1 MRALL
6 LAAAL
11 LAASPALASDT
22 PPSERLREELERTAE
37 ALAGN
42 LGRLLSTF
50 EEVARELPRY
60 EAPQMLDNG
69 DIVIR
74 RKPQDPAEKQRRDKT
89 I

>member
-6 LAAAL
+6 LATAL
-11 LAASPALASDT
+11 LAASPALATDK
-22 PPSERLREELERTAE
+22 PPSERLREELERSAE

-50 EEVARELPRY
+50 EEVAREFPRY
-60 EAPQMLDNG
+60 EPPRMLENG
-69 DIVIR
+69 DIIIR
-74 RKPQDPAEKQRRDKT
+74 RKPQDPAEKQRRDKM

>member
-6 LAAAL
+6 LASAL
-11 LAASPALASDT
+11 LAASPALATDKS
-22 PPSERLREELERTAE
+22 PSERLREELERTAE

-50 EEVARELPRY
+50 EEVAREFPRY
-60 EAPQMLDNG
+60 EAPQMLENG
-69 DIVIR
+69 DIIIR
-74 RKPQDPAEKQRRDKT
+74 RKPPDPAEKRRREKM